1 MSECAAM
8 TKNDIKLAK
17 QIRVVVKK
25 RKDAAILVTFR
36 PEKNQNY
43 SPNLLK
49 LAWRFERKMKTCDFI
64 PFLLKFKI
72 CNSNNVIL
80 FNNTGG

>member
-25 RKDAAILVTFR
+25 RKEAAILVTFR
-36 PEKNQNY
+36 PEKI
-43 SPNLLK
+43 
-49 LAWRFERKMKTCDFI
+49 KTIQHVC
-64 PFLLKFKI
+64 
-72 CNSNNVIL
+72 
-80 FNNTGG
+80 

>member
-25 RKDAAILVTFR
+25 RKEAAI
-36 PEKNQNY
+36 Q
-43 SPNLLK
+43 LLLYQK
-49 LAWRFERKMKTCDFI
+49 KSK
-64 PFLLKFKI
+64 PFSMFAEISKE
-72 CNSNNVIL
+72 V
-80 FNNTGG
+80 